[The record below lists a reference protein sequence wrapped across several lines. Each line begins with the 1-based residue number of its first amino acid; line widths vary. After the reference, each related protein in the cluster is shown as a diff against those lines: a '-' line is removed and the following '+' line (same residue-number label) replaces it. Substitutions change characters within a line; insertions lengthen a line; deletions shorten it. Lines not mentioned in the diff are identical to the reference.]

1 MAQMGRT
8 AAKIHKRFMTPE
20 EKSANSGSN
29 QPLTAMSDA
38 ELVLCISDANKA
50 AFAEFFGRY
59 SGRVRGFLLKMGA
72 RVSDA
77 DELSQEVMVTVWRKA
92 AMFDPDR
99 AQVSTWLFTIARNR
113 WIDTL
118 RKHARPEPDPN
129 DPMFQPPP
137 EPDGAQFLST
147 QEREKKVRAA
157 VAELTEPQR
166 EVLIAAFFRGLSQSE
181 IAEELQLPMGTVKS
195 RTRLAFARLR
205 DVLGEDM
212 ILELRDD

>member
-1 MAQMGRT
+1 
-8 AAKIHKRFMTPE
+8 
-20 EKSANSGSN
+20 
-29 QPLTAMSDA
+29 MSDA
-38 ELVLCISDANKA
+38 ELVASISGADRA
-50 AFAEFFGRY
+50 AFAEFFRRY

-92 AMFDPDR
+92 SMFDPER

-118 RKHARPEPDPN
+118 RKHARPEPDPH
-129 DPMFQPPP
+129 DPMFQPTP
-137 EPDGAQFLST
+137 EPDGAQTLSA
-147 QEREKKVRAA
+147 QEREQKVRAA
-157 VAELTEPQR
+157 VAELTQPQR
-166 EVLIAAFFRGLSQSE
+166 EVLIAAFFKGLSQSE

-205 DVLGEDM
+205 DVLGEGM
-212 ILELRDD
+212 ITELRDD